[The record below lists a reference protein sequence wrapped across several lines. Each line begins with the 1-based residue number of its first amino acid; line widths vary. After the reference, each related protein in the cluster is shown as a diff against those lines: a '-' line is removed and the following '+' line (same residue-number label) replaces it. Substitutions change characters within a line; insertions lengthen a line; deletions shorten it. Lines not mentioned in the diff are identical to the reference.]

1 MARRE
6 RVHDFI
12 FFMKSELFALLVCYT
27 CMDLKFVL

>member
-12 FFMKSELFALLVCYT
+12 FFMKSELS
-27 CMDLKFVL
+27 VLQVVIHAWI